1 MAESWTVL
9 IQKNPTKSNTVVNYR
24 PITCLNLLWE
34 LLNGITTDKLYEH
47 LENQDLLS
55 EEQKGCRRRSRG
67 TKDQLLIDNGVI
79 KNSKRRRTNLNMA
92 WIGFRKAYDMVPHS
106 WMIESLKLV
115 VAAKN
120 TVNLL
125 KETMKN

>member
-1 MAESWTVL
+1 MAL
-9 IQKNPTKSNTVVNYR
+9 Q
-24 PITCLNLLWE
+24 LN
-34 LLNGITTDKLYEH
+34 KLYEH

-67 TKDQLLIDNGVI
+67 TKDQLLVDNGVI

>member
-1 MAESWTVL
+1 MAL
-9 IQKNPTKSNTVVNYR
+9 Q
-24 PITCLNLLWE
+24 LN
-34 LLNGITTDKLYEH
+34 KLYEH